1 MIIKIN
7 KELVYSS
14 CIMYFV
20 KQFAIFENGNFP
32 QYKSDKGKGQ
42 NAMSQIQ
49 SILHK
54 ALCGYTREKPGK
66 CDKI

>member
-1 MIIKIN
+1 MIRKIN

-32 QYKSDKGKGQ
+32 HYESDKGKGQ

-49 SILHK
+49 TILYK
-54 ALCGYTREKPGK
+54 ILCGYTREMPGK
-66 CDKI
+66 CDRI

>member
-14 CIMYFV
+14 RIMYFV

-32 QYKSDKGKGQ
+32 HYESDKGKGQ

-49 SILHK
+49 SILHRIV
-54 ALCGYTREKPGK
+54 CDSRREIPGK
-66 CDKI
+66 SEGI